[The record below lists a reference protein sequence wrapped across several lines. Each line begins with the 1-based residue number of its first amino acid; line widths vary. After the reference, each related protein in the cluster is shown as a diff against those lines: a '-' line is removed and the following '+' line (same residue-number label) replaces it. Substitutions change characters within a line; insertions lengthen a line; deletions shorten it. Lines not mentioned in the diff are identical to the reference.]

1 MADYLL
7 PSSHTSGYTEE
18 TLLTREAARNLQWY
32 EITWKISSIYN
43 SAVTTEYSGTVRQTI
58 LLFKDQKFSS
68 DGPNYGKISGYIKD
82 KQGKIHYLKSIRA
95 GTLEDGL
102 AVKHVLVCWDETE
115 YDIFRIIPV
124 GQTYIKLTFQSQV
137 EVSGPNR
144 KDSWNIPLRSTSA
157 YLTSNNA
164 IFAGRALHK
173 FTLYPSITWG
183 KRWTYGFTLFADV
196 NSTSYDKEK
205 FYIKNDFAE
214 PSPLNSEYQT
224 TPGDYLQFI
233 LTVGDPQTNPQSF
246 LLIHPQAIEPIAAG
260 TLSEGYR
267 FQSIYFS
274 YIQCQHNE
282 IGPLLLVDEGSADL
296 SDYDNY
302 KDYYID
308 NDYQYQRIS

>member
-18 TLLTREAARNLQWY
+18 TLLTREAVRNLQWY
-32 EITWKISSIYN
+32 EITWEISSIN
-43 SAVTTEYSGTVRQTI
+43 SSAVTTEYSGTVRQTI
-58 LLFKDQKFSS
+58 LLFKDQEFSS
-68 DGPNYGKISGYIKD
+68 NDPNYGKISGYIKD
-82 KQGKIHYLKSIRA
+82 KQNKIHYLKSIRA

-115 YDIFRIIPV
+115 YEILRIIPTT
-124 GQTYIKLTFQSQV
+124 QTYIKLTFQSQV

-144 KDSWNIPLRSTSA
+144 KDSWSIPLRSGNA

-164 IFAGRALHK
+164 VFTGRLLHK
-173 FTLYPSITWG
+173 FTLYPSLTWG
-183 KRWTYGFTLFADV
+183 KRWSYGFTLFANV
-196 NSTSYDKEK
+196 NSTDSNTEQY
-205 FYIKNDFAE
+205 YIKNNSN
-214 PSPLNSEYQT
+214 PSVLDSEYQT

-233 LTVGDPQTNPQSF
+233 LTVNDPGTNSQSF
-246 LLIHPQAIEPIAAG
+246 LLIHPQAFEPRDSG
-260 TLSEGYR
+260 NLSKGYI
-267 FQSIYFS
+267 FQRIDFS
-274 YIQCQHNE
+274 YIQCQHYE

-308 NDYQYQRIS
+308 NDYQYQRIA